1 MFLKFRRNTGYLGVP
16 VNNNSYRDTDFLN
29 DIFKRAIEGPKIFKN
44 KAVLFHDYIPHS
56 LPFREE
62 EIKKIA
68 HLLSNLLKGY
78 RSSNLFVY
86 GKPGT
91 GKTAVVKY
99 VINRFISI
107 LEEYNKDLNYS
118 YVNCRLAGTEYR
130 IITNIAKDISLDLP
144 FTGLSSE
151 EALNRVINKII
162 SDNKPLL
169 IVLDE
174 IDSLINRYGDK
185 LLYTLTRFTSEK
197 NNGSFSIPYM
207 IIGIS
212 NNLTFKEYM
221 DPRVLSS
228 LSEDE
233 LVFKPYTPNELETII
248 SERVPLA
255 FFPNVVEDEAIKLAA
270 ALSGAEH
277 GDARKALDLIRV
289 AGEIAE
295 IDNDIKVK
303 SDHVKKAYSNI
314 DKERIVDTVSSLP
327 LHSRII
333 LATLLYMTDSGYDV
347 VKSSILYNKYTDLSK
362 KVAGSPLSYRRF
374 LGLITELGILG
385 LVNKRLANYGR
396 RGGRVSLVKLSVPL
410 KLIKKSLESDPII
423 SGLFS

>member
-1 MFLKFRRNTGYLGVP
+1 MNKDISNY
-16 VNNNSYRDTDFLN
+16 DDFLGE
-29 DIFKRAIEGPKIFKN
+29 IFKKAIEGPRIFRN
-44 KAVLFHDYIPHS
+44 KSVLFHDYIPKN
-56 LPFREE
+56 LPFREN
-62 EIKKIA
+62 EIRKIA

-91 GKTAVVKY
+91 GKTAVVKF
-99 VINRFISI
+99 VLNKFLAIA
-107 LEEYNKDLNYS
+107 EEYNKSINYT

-130 IITNIAKDISLDLP
+130 IITNMAKDIGLNLP

-151 EALNRVINKII
+151 EALNRVVNKVIA
-162 SDNKPLL
+162 DGRPFL

-174 IDSLINRYGDK
+174 IDSLITRYGDK
-185 LLYTLTRFTSEK
+185 LLYTLTRFTTEK
-197 NNGSFSIPYM
+197 TSIPYM

-233 LVFKPYTPNELETII
+233 LVFKPYNPKELETII
-248 SERVPLA
+248 RDRVPLA
-255 FFPNVVEDEAIKLAA
+255 FYPNVVEDEAIRLAA

-295 IDNDIKVK
+295 IAGENKVN
-303 SDHVKKAYSNI
+303 SNHVKKAYSSI
-314 DKERIVDTVSSLP
+314 DRERIVDAVSSLP

-333 LATLLYMTDSGYDV
+333 LASLLYMSQSGYDS
-347 VKSSILYNKYTDLSK
+347 VKSSMLYNKYIEFSRRM
-362 KVAGSPLSYRRF
+362 AGSPLSYRRF
-374 LGLITELGILG
+374 LGLVTELGILG
-385 LVNKRLANYGR
+385 LVNKRLENYGR
-396 RGGRVSLVKLSVPL
+396 RGGRISLVKLSVPID
-410 KLIKKSLESDPII
+410 LIRRALEEDPII
-423 SGLFS
+423 GELFK